1 MQVVPPSLRLVR
13 WTCFSLDGSNISE
26 QPMVEGSVEVAPFS
40 SITCV
45 AEFGL
50 ANGTAAAR

>member
-1 MQVVPPSLRLVR
+1 VQVVPPGLRLVR

-26 QPMVEGSVEVAPFS
+26 KPIVEGSVEVAPFS
-40 SITCV
+40 SLTCV

-50 ANGTAAAR
+50 ANGTATAR